1 MTTLPD
7 QLITHNGSFHAD
19 EVFAVAI
26 LQKLKGAALQITR
39 TRHPQLLAEA
49 VADSSK
55 WVVDVG
61 LVHQPEQ
68 NNFDHHQD
76 PTMKSAAG
84 LVWEHFGK
92 QLCGNDADVAL
103 LVQESL
109 IDLVDQTD
117 TNQNNI
123 LKTIDEHLPGGTAGT
138 VSGLIGAFNREP
150 DDDVVQMEQFGK
162 AVAMATVFLEN
173 TLHEAE
179 KIVAQKP
186 IWEARKMLSPHVVR
200 LEQYCK
206 GWKRWA
212 ALEPNIRFCLI
223 PRASKN
229 DLVEGKQWQLT
240 TIDAQAHPLP
250 TLDAMQ
256 AQVSTPDQ
264 IEFAHKARFLAVFN
278 NEATALE
285 VVKMLDEI

>member
-26 LQKLKGAALQITR
+26 LQKLKGTPLQITR
-39 TRHPQLLAEA
+39 TRHPEILAEA
-49 VADSSK
+49 VSNSQK
-55 WVVDVG
+55 LVVDVG
-61 LVHQPEQ
+61 LVHEPAQ

-76 PTMKSAAG
+76 RHMKSAAG
-84 LVWEHFGK
+84 LVWEHFGI
-92 QLCGNDADVAL
+92 QLCGNNADVAL
-103 LVQESL
+103 MVQESL

-123 LKTIDEHLPGGTAGT
+123 LKTIDNNLPGGTAGT

-150 DDDVVQMEQFGK
+150 DKDEVQMEQFGK
-162 AVAMATVFLEN
+162 AVNMATTFLEN
-173 TLHEAE
+173 TLYEAE

-186 IWEARKMLSPHVVR
+186 IWEARQMLSPHVVR
-200 LEQYCK
+200 LERHCK

-212 ALEPNIRFCLI
+212 SLEPDIRFCLI

-229 DLVEGKQWQLT
+229 ELVEGKQWQLT
-240 TIDAQAHPLP
+240 TIDAEAHPLP
-250 TLDAMQ
+250 TLDTMQ
-256 AQVSTPDQ
+256 AHVSNAQD

-285 VVKMLDEI
+285 VVELLG

>member
-1 MTTLPD
+1 MTTIPD

-26 LQKLKGAALQITR
+26 LQKLKGAPLHITR
-39 TRHPQLLAEA
+39 TRHPDLLGK
-49 VADSSK
+49 VVKNSNVL
-55 WVVDVG
+55 VVDVG
-61 LVHQPEQ
+61 LVYDPAH

-76 PTMKSAAG
+76 RHLKSAAG
-84 LVWEHFGK
+84 LVWEHFGS
-92 QLCGNDADVAL
+92 QLCGNNVDVAL

-150 DDDVVQMEQFGK
+150 DNDDKQMEQFDK
-162 AVAMATVFLEN
+162 AVKMAATFLEN
-173 TLHEAE
+173 TLYEAE

-186 IWEARKMLSPHVVR
+186 IWEARQMLTPQVVR
-200 LEQYCK
+200 LEQHCK

-212 ALEPNIRFCLI
+212 ALEPGIRFCLI

-229 DLVEGKQWQLT
+229 ELIEGQQWQLT
-240 TIDAQAHPLP
+240 TIDAEAHPLP
-250 TLDAMQ
+250 TLETMQ
-256 AQVSTPDQ
+256 AEVSNAND

-285 VVKMLDEI
+285 VVKLL

>member
-1 MTTLPD
+1 MTTIPD

-26 LQKLKGAALQITR
+26 LQRLKGAHLHITR
-39 TRHPQLLAEA
+39 TRHPDLLGK
-49 VADSSK
+49 VIKDSSVL
-55 WVVDVG
+55 VVDVG
-61 LVHQPEQ
+61 LMYDPAH

-76 PTMKSAAG
+76 RDLKSAAG
-84 LVWEHFGK
+84 LVWEHFGL
-92 QLCGNDADVAL
+92 QLCGGNTDVAL

-150 DDDVVQMEQFGK
+150 DNDALQMEQFDK
-162 AVAMATVFLEN
+162 AVKTAATFLEN
-173 TLHEAE
+173 TLYEAE

-186 IWEARKMLSPHVVR
+186 IWETRQMLTPQVVR

-212 ALEPNIRFCLI
+212 ALEPSIRFCLV

-229 DLVEGKQWQLT
+229 ELVEGQQWQLT
-240 TIDAQAHPLP
+240 TIDAEAYPLP
-250 TLDAMQ
+250 TLETMQ
-256 AQVSTPDQ
+256 AGVSNAND

-285 VVKMLDEI
+285 VVKLL